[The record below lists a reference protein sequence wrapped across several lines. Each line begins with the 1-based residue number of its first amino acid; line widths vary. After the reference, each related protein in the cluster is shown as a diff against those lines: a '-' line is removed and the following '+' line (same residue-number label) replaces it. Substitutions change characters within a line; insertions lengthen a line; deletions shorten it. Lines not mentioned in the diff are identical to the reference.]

1 MFILLKLQTHDLNSV
16 MTKNVFS
23 TYLFVAL
30 VGLVGTIIFPFHAL
44 AFQGKRDFFEIKIYH
59 LKTPTQA
66 QRIEQYLRDAY
77 IPAMHRAGIKK
88 IGVFKPV
95 VDSVA
100 EQLIYVLIPYTS
112 MDQFEKIPAMLE
124 RDQQHNTAG
133 KDYIDAVYSDPPY
146 ARIESILLR
155 AFEGMPSFNTPKFTT
170 PVAERVYELR
180 SYEGHTERIYRNK
193 VQMFNKG
200 DEIGLFNRLGFNA
213 VFYGEVLVGS
223 KMPNL
228 MYMTSF
234 ENRASRDAHWKAFSA
249 DPQWKTLSAM
259 PEYKNNVS
267 KNTIVFLKPVD
278 YSEM

>member
-1 MFILLKLQTHDLNSV
+1 MKKKSLLISQIGILIGFCCLTI
-16 MTKNVFS
+16 TPFS
-23 TYLFVAL
+23 TF
-30 VGLVGTIIFPFHAL
+30 
-44 AFQGKRDFFEIKIYH
+44 AFDVKRDIFEIKIYH
-59 LKTPTQA
+59 LKTPA
-66 QRIEQYLRDAY
+66 QSQRVEQYLRDAY

-95 VDSVA
+95 VDSMA

-112 MDQFEKIPAMLE
+112 LDQFEKLPSILE
-124 RDQQHNTAG
+124 KDQQHTAAG
-133 KDYIDAVYSDPPY
+133 KDYIDAVYTDPPY
-146 ARIESILLR
+146 ARIESILLK
-155 AFEGMPSFNTPKFTT
+155 AFEGMPSFNSSKFTT

-180 SYEGHTERIYRNK
+180 SYEGHTEKIYRNK

-200 DEIGLFNRLGFNA
+200 NEIGLFNRLGFNA

-234 ENRASRDAHWKAFSA
+234 ENRSSRDVHWKAFSE
-249 DPQWKTLSAM
+249 DPEWKKLSAM
-259 PEYKNNVS
+259 SEYKNNVS
-267 KNTIVFLKPVD
+267 KNTIVFLKPTE

>member
-1 MFILLKLQTHDLNSV
+1 MKKKSSLFGLPIALIGFCFLLV
-16 MTKNVFS
+16 IPFS
-23 TYLFVAL
+23 AL
-30 VGLVGTIIFPFHAL
+30 SFDV
-44 AFQGKRDFFEIKIYH
+44 KRNFFEIKIYH
-59 LKTPTQA
+59 LKTAAQA
-66 QRIEQYLRDAY
+66 QRVEQYLKDAY

-112 MDQFEKIPAMLE
+112 LDQFEKLPAILE
-124 RDQQHNTAG
+124 KDQQHNVAG
-133 KDYIDAVYSDPPY
+133 KEYIDAVYTDPPFT
-146 ARIESILLR
+146 RIESILLK
-155 AFEGMPSFNTPKFTT
+155 AFEGMPSFNSPKFTT
-170 PVAERVYELR
+170 PVADRVYELR
-180 SYEGHTERIYRNK
+180 SYEGHTEKIYRNK

-228 MYMTSF
+228 MYITSF

-249 DPQWKTLSAM
+249 DSQWKALAAM
-259 PEYKNNVS
+259 SEYKNNVS
-267 KNTIVFLKPVD
+267 KNTIVFLKPTD